1 MDTKTHF
8 FSRFV
13 KLIVHMD
20 RGPED
25 GVDEKRKASKEELRV
40 AHKIATDAFAGGW
53 ENIPEDVAKAL
64 KRGP

>member
-1 MDTKTHF
+1 
-8 FSRFV
+8 
-13 KLIVHMD
+13 MD